1 MKMERLIGILVTLL
15 SQEKVTAP
23 QLAEKFEVSRRTIS
37 RDIEHLCQAGI
48 PVMTV
53 QGKNGGISIID
64 GYKIDKTLLTSADMQ
79 AILTGLQSLESVSR
93 NKKYQQ
99 IMEKLSVGNPNILTS
114 NQHILIDLSSW
125 YKASLAPKIELI
137 QTAITSR
144 RKIQFYYYSP
154 RGAGMRIIEPYK
166 LIFKWSSWYV
176 WGYCVRK
183 KDFRLFKLN
192 RLAELKMTGQEYEI
206 RELPALD
213 MSSER
218 LFSGGFTVEVRFE
231 AGAKWRV
238 IEEFGADSFREQ
250 KDGTLLFSFTF
261 TDEENLF
268 EWLLSY
274 GNRAELLKPEE
285 MRKRLKER
293 IKEMEQKY
301 E

>member
-1 MKMERLIGILVTLL
+1 
-15 SQEKVTAP
+15 
-23 QLAEKFEVSRRTIS
+23 
-37 RDIEHLCQAGI
+37 
-48 PVMTV
+48 
-53 QGKNGGISIID
+53 
-64 GYKIDKTLLTSADMQ
+64 
-79 AILTGLQSLESVSR
+79 
-93 NKKYQQ
+93 
-99 IMEKLSVGNPNILTS
+99 
-114 NQHILIDLSSW
+114 
-125 YKASLAPKIELI
+125 
-137 QTAITSR
+137 
-144 RKIQFYYYSP
+144 
-154 RGAGMRIIEPYK
+154 MRIIEPHK

-213 MSSER
+213 MSSEK
-218 LFSGGFTVEVRFE
+218 LFAGSFTVEVRFE
-231 AGAKWRV
+231 ASAKWRV
-238 IEEFGADSFREQ
+238 IEEFGVDSFREQ
-250 KDGTLLFSFTF
+250 KDGTLLFSFAF

-293 IKEMEQKY
+293 IKEMEQRY

>member
-1 MKMERLIGILVTLL
+1 
-15 SQEKVTAP
+15 
-23 QLAEKFEVSRRTIS
+23 
-37 RDIEHLCQAGI
+37 
-48 PVMTV
+48 
-53 QGKNGGISIID
+53 
-64 GYKIDKTLLTSADMQ
+64 
-79 AILTGLQSLESVSR
+79 
-93 NKKYQQ
+93 
-99 IMEKLSVGNPNILTS
+99 
-114 NQHILIDLSSW
+114 
-125 YKASLAPKIELI
+125 
-137 QTAITSR
+137 
-144 RKIQFYYYSP
+144 
-154 RGAGMRIIEPYK
+154 MRIIEPYK

-213 MSSER
+213 MSREK

>member
-1 MKMERLIGILVTLL
+1 
-15 SQEKVTAP
+15 
-23 QLAEKFEVSRRTIS
+23 
-37 RDIEHLCQAGI
+37 
-48 PVMTV
+48 
-53 QGKNGGISIID
+53 
-64 GYKIDKTLLTSADMQ
+64 
-79 AILTGLQSLESVSR
+79 
-93 NKKYQQ
+93 
-99 IMEKLSVGNPNILTS
+99 
-114 NQHILIDLSSW
+114 
-125 YKASLAPKIELI
+125 
-137 QTAITSR
+137 
-144 RKIQFYYYSP
+144 
-154 RGAGMRIIEPYK
+154 MRIIEPHK

-213 MSSER
+213 MSSEK
-218 LFSGGFTVEVRFE
+218 LFSGSFTVEVRFE
-231 AGAKWRV
+231 ASAKWRV
-238 IEEFGADSFREQ
+238 IEEFGVDSFREQ
-250 KDGTLLFSFTF
+250 KDGTLLFSFAF